1 MSHCI
6 NQTSYGTPTD
16 ISYFYGAG
24 WQEGPGRCPG
34 ILLLTERPP
43 AFTVPTKINLNKN
56 HKKVW
61 SLQEEK
67 LLLSLEIKTR
77 RK

>member
-6 NQTSYGTPTD
+6 NQTSYGTPTG

-34 ILLLTERPP
+34 TRRLTARP
-43 AFTVPTKINLNKN
+43 ATFTVPIEMDLNKN
-56 HKKVW
+56 QKK
-61 SLQEEK
+61 L
-67 LLLSLEIKTR
+67 
-77 RK
+77 